1 MQVTPKE
8 EQSNQTV
15 QFNALT
21 IPTICSPIKNQAI
34 EIACH
39 NYHHLQGHKLAD
51 LGPESDI
58 GSDVD
63 ILVGDDYYWHFLN
76 GNIRQER
83 KLAPRATS
91 YINVWVRSFRP
102 S

>member
-15 QFNALT
+15 QFKALT

-63 ILVGDDYYWHFLN
+63 ILVGGDYYWQFLN
-76 GNIRQER
+76 GNIRHER
-83 KLAPRATS
+83 KLAPGATS